1 MEFVLIIKYRQISIN
16 LPKKTVFGS
25 FFIFILFLFFIS
37 SFIELVTHLVPL
49 VGTSLWSER
58 LFPIK
63 LLDLCIPT
71 VSFTIANTLIFLVET
86 RLGNLNDKHIKV
98 NVAA

>member
-63 LLDLCIPT
+63 LFHLRIPT
-71 VSFTIANTLIFLVET
+71 VSFTYVTL
-86 RLGNLNDKHIKV
+86 RK
-98 NVAA
+98 